1 MQLPP
6 ELQKGYIIFNTAS
19 NTTQDINTCLCL
31 TLVELPFNIQLNYGY
46 MKKVISSSCTLAS
59 LKFPEDEAFEV
70 IFHLNLEIKKKIL
83 GMKASVSC
91 RYEQVVTSSYSTS
104 LTILSRRIPFP

>member
-1 MQLPP
+1 M
-6 ELQKGYIIFNTAS
+6 
-19 NTTQDINTCLCL
+19 
-31 TLVELPFNIQLNYGY
+31 ELPFNIQMNYGY
-46 MKKVISSSCTLAS
+46 TKKVISSSCTLAS

-70 IFHLNLEIKKKIL
+70 IFHLNLEIKKIH
-83 GMKASVSC
+83 GMKASVSR